1 MRKLGAPIAV
11 LALLLTTLLP
21 ASANATHPS
30 FRPHPDESQG
40 PHLRYDASPRH
51 ALPTMRV
58 RTLTNDVDIPWDV
71 RPIGDGRLMF
81 TQRDRASLTILET
94 DGDLTAV
101 TFPSRRVWVSGETGL
116 MGLAIDPDFAENRR
130 IYTCQ
135 GWKLPDGKQDIRV
148 IAWNLD
154 PGLTTVGRPDVLVKG
169 LPTVSGRHGGCRLL
183 IDRAGSLHVGTGDA
197 AVTKNPQ
204 SLHSL
209 GGKTLRLDPET
220 GRPWPTNPWRHAKN
234 LKKRYIFTY
243 GHRNVQGLAQ
253 REDGTLWSVEHGTYR
268 DDEVNLLRGGRN
280 FGWQPGPG
288 YDESRPMT
296 NFSLPGRQWAA
307 RWSSGNPTIAT
318 SGAAFVAGP
327 GWGALRDTLAVGCLV
342 GERLMFV
349 KLDDTGHLR
358 WTKAPARLRDF
369 GRLRG
374 VTAYRGSLLVT
385 TSNGGGGSG
394 GDKILRIRPVG

>member
-21 ASANATHPS
+21 SAAGAAHLS
-30 FRPHPDESQG
+30 SRPHPDENQG
-40 PHLRYDASPRH
+40 PNLRYDASPRR
-51 ALPTMRV
+51 ALPGFRITTV
-58 RTLTNDVDIPWDV
+58 ANGLDIPWDV
-71 RPIGDGRLMF
+71 RPIGEGRLLV
-81 TQRDRASLTILET
+81 TQRDRANLILIQAN
-94 DGDLTAV
+94 GDTRRV
-101 TFPSRRVWVSGETGL
+101 GFPSRRVWVSGETGL
-116 MGLAIDPDFAENRR
+116 MGLAIDPGFAENRR

-154 PGLTTVGRPDVLVKG
+154 AGLTTVGRPDVLVKG

-204 SLHSL
+204 SLRSF
-209 GGKTLRLDPET
+209 GGKTLRLDPAT
-220 GRPWPTNPWRHAKN
+220 GRPWPTNPWADGTGR
-234 LKKRYIFTY
+234 KRYIFTY

-253 REDGTLWSVEHGTYR
+253 RSDGTLWSVEHGTYR
-268 DDEVNLLRGGRN
+268 DDEINLLGRGRN
-280 FGWQPGPG
+280 YGWQPGPG
-288 YDESRPMT
+288 YDESPPMT
-296 NFSLPGRQWAA
+296 NYSLPGRQWGA

-318 SGAAFVAGP
+318 SGAAFVTGR
-327 GWGALRDTLAVGCLV
+327 GWGALSGTLAVGCLA

-349 KLDDTGHLR
+349 KFDDTGHLR
-358 WTKAPARLRDF
+358 WTKGPAQLRDF

-394 GDKILRIRPVG
+394 GDKILRIRPVR